1 MAMLGARR
9 PLAPGRSRLGS
20 GFTAGVTAVS
30 AQGDTRPAMRSRL
43 SVLVDASALG
53 GPSASSGIRTMTHC
67 LLEALVADGSI
78 ELTALVTAEVH
89 MPPGVRRREVH
100 RVAPRGRVE
109 LMEHA
114 LRLPLELHRTPADVF
129 HEPGFHAPWRVDRP
143 YVQTLFDVIPLVLD
157 DPDLAAL
164 RRRWRRFAPRYRR
177 ADAVIAISRS
187 AADDGIRLLGLDP
200 ARIEIAHLGVGSD
213 FHPGPRMADVPYL
226 LVVSDLSRR
235 KGFAEAFD
243 VVARLADLGYPH
255 RLKVA
260 GRVDPWAR
268 RDLDSTIAAA
278 RRPDLIEHLGFVDDL
293 PALVRSASLFL
304 STSRYEGFGL
314 PALEAMASGVPV
326 VAFAN
331 SAVTEVVGDGGCL
344 VADGDLAAMTAAA
357 ARLLE
362 SPEAWRQAREAGL
375 SRAASFTWA
384 AAAKVHAEV
393 FSSVAA
399 R

>member
-1 MAMLGARR
+1 
-9 PLAPGRSRLGS
+9 
-20 GFTAGVTAVS
+20 VTAS
-30 AQGDTRPAMRSRL
+30 RRQRDTRPAMGSRA

-53 GPSASSGIRTMTHC
+53 GPSASSGIRTMTRG
-67 LLEALVADGSI
+67 LLGGLVAEGSFDI
-78 ELTALVTAEVH
+78 TAIVT
-89 MPPGVRRREVH
+89 PGVHLPSGVKRREVH
-100 RVAPRGRVE
+100 RVAPRGRAE
-109 LMEHA
+109 LVEHA
-114 LRLPLELHRTPADVF
+114 LRLPFELRRTSTQVF

-200 ARIEIAHLGVGSD
+200 ARIEIAHLGVGLD
-213 FHPGPRMADVPYL
+213 FHPGPTTADVPYL
-226 LVVSDLSRR
+226 LVVSDFSRR
-235 KGFAEAFD
+235 KGFAEAFE

-268 RDLDSTIAAA
+268 RDLDSTIAAT

-344 VADGDLAAMTAAA
+344 VADGDVGAMARAGH
-357 ARLLE
+357 RLLS
-362 SPEAWRQAREAGL
+362 SPAAWDEAREAGL
-375 SRAASFTWA
+375 ARAAGFTWA
-384 AAAKVHAEV
+384 AAAAVHAEV
-393 FSSVAA
+393 FASVAG